1 MPRIVQKFGGTSVAD
16 LERIRNAALRVKREA
31 DAGNEIAVV
40 VSAMAGTTNQLVGW
54 TRQMSRLH
62 DAREYDVV
70 VSSGEQVTAGLMAMA
85 LQDLGLN
92 ARSWLGWHASKRSRP
107 PSSNGASP
115 KARSQSSPGSRGSAR
130 AAA

>member
-62 DAREYDVV
+62 DARNTM
-70 VSSGEQVTAGLMAMA
+70 SSSRPG
-85 LQDLGLN
+85 
-92 ARSWLGWHASKRSRP
+92 SRSRP
-107 PSSNGASP
+107 G
-115 KARSQSSPGSRGSAR
+115 
-130 AAA
+130 

>member
-85 LQDLGLN
+85 LQNIGIDAQGE
-92 ARSWLGWHASKRSRP
+92 RHQP
-107 PSSNGASP
+107 
-115 KARSQSSPGSRGSAR
+115 
-130 AAA
+130 